1 MSEELGK
8 IEKPEVTEFK
18 EGRKLYF
25 VPVVYS
31 GRESPADFRE
41 KFNRYWN
48 QVENQ
53 MGALELKLGTIA
65 RVYHEL
71 IPVAGEEGIKA
82 IKELNEKC
90 YEVVSNRLAK
100 GAQLEAIEEDELL
113 KEMMDYGRC
122 LAIGLQSQQVFSRIY
137 KAYTE
142 VSQKRNDYIAQQ
154 IDQTLKED
162 EIGILFM
169 REGHQVQ
176 FAPDIQV
183 FYISPPALD
192 EIKRWLR
199 DQEGQKE
206 PEQKSD

>member
-31 GRESPADFRE
+31 GRESPADFQE

-53 MGALELKLGTIA
+53 MGALELKLGTIS

-71 IPVAGEEGIKA
+71 IPASGEEGIKA

-90 YEVVSNRLAK
+90 YEVVRNRLAK

-137 KAYTE
+137 EAYTE

-162 EIGILFM
+162 ESGILFM

-206 PEQKSD
+206 PEQTSD